1 MIPEYI
7 ESTGA
12 AGDLAGTRLRFV
24 GSAYNA
30 ERADNILGP
39 LQGRNTITDVD
50 VLNSMVVQ
58 QQTHE
63 IDFVGR
69 ILGRNPST
77 GGSIP
82 EGSSFLQ
89 ETLNIFDGAHT
100 VHSCYGLGADKCFT
114 RWNYKY
120 PEYVPVRTYTKEG
133 E

>member
-1 MIPEYI
+1 MIP
-7 ESTGA
+7 S
-12 AGDLAGTRLRFV
+12 
-24 GSAYNA
+24 
-30 ERADNILGP
+30 
-39 LQGRNTITDVD
+39 DVD

-89 ETLNIFDGAHT
+89 ETLNIFRGAHT
-100 VHSCYGLGADKCFT
+100 VHSCYVNGEEGCGSRWDDK
-114 RWNYKY
+114 R
-120 PEYVPVRTYTKEG
+120 PEYVPVRSYTNDG